1 MLLALESEELMTFGT
16 PPTRVEIL
24 RSIPGIDIDVAFSR
38 AVMADWRGTP
48 VRVLSRAAWMP

>member
-1 MLLALESEELMTFGT
+1 MTFGT